1 MSLGVFLFIVA
12 LIVVIMIHE
21 AGHLLVAK
29 TFKFKATQY
38 FLGFGPTLWSF
49 RKGETE
55 YGVKAIPAGGFVKI
69 TGMNPY
75 EEIPPEDLP
84 RSYPNRPKYQR
95 ALLLVAGSATHWVV
109 AFLLLVF
116 AAMAIGYPTDEA
128 TTEVAAISQDTPAED
143 SGIEPGDEIVAV
155 GGNEVSTWDE
165 VRSYIRSHGGE
176 TATFTVERDGDT
188 QDITVDL
195 GTALVTESGEPV
207 EIAQPGE
214 DLPPPEAG
222 ETETGFLG
230 VSPTPVYETEGLIG
244 AIGTA
249 AGQTWD
255 YTVLSFRGIGEVF
268 ATVFNGE
275 LWDALTAEGERTPT
289 EGPVG
294 LVGAGRVASDIVAE
308 GQYLDFIHMIV
319 IFTIF
324 IGMMNLLPLP
334 PLDGGHL
341 AVVGYEAVTG
351 KRVDIRKLIPVAAA
365 VISFFVLLFLA
376 VLYLDLARP
385 IQTNF

>member
-1 MSLGVFLFIVA
+1 MSLGVLLFIVA
-12 LIVVIMIHE
+12 LLVVIMIHE

-29 TFKFKATQY
+29 AFHFKAPQY

-69 TGMNPY
+69 VGMNPY
-75 EEIPPEDLP
+75 EQIPPEDVP
-84 RSYPNRPKYQR
+84 RAYPNKPKYQR

-116 AAMAIGYPTDEA
+116 AAMAIGYPAA
-128 TTEVAAISQDTPAED
+128 TTEVAAISEDTPAEG
-143 SGIEPGDEIVAV
+143 SGIQPGDLIVAV
-155 GGNEVSTWDE
+155 GGEEVSTWDE
-165 VRSYIRSHGGE
+165 VRTYIRQNGGE
-176 TATFTVERDGDT
+176 TATFTVERDGET
-188 QDITVDL
+188 RQIEVEL
-195 GTALVTESGEPV
+195 GTALIAESGRPV
-207 EIAQPGE
+207 EIAEPGE
-214 DLPPPEAG
+214 ELRDPEPT

-230 VSPTPVYETEGLIG
+230 VSPETEYQTEGFFG
-244 AIGTA
+244 ALGSA
-249 AGQTWD
+249 AGRTWD
-255 YTVLSFRGIGEVF
+255 ATTLSFRGIGEVF
-268 ATVFNGE
+268 STVFNGE
-275 LWDALTAEGERTPT
+275 LWTALTGEGERDPT

-294 LVGAGRVASDIVAE
+294 LVGAGRVASDIVSE
-308 GQYLDFIHMIV
+308 GAYLDFIHMIV

-351 KRVDIRKLIPVAAA
+351 RRIDIRKLIPVAAA

-376 VLYLDLARP
+376 VLYLDIARP

>member
-21 AGHLLVAK
+21 AGHLTVAK
-29 TFKFKATQY
+29 LFNFKATQY

-69 TGMNPY
+69 VGMNPY

-95 ALLLVAGSATHWVV
+95 ALLLVAGSATHWIV
-109 AFLLLVF
+109 AYVLLVF
-116 AAMAIGYPTDEA
+116 AAMAIGYPTGQA
-128 TTEVAAISQDTPAED
+128 TTEVAAISQDTPAAE
-143 SGIEPGDEIVAV
+143 SGIEPGDKIVAA
-155 GGNEVSTWDE
+155 GGNEVSTWEE
-165 VRSYIRSHGGE
+165 VRAYIRSHGGE
-176 TATFTVERDGDT
+176 AATFTVERDGVTEDV
-188 QDITVDL
+188 TVRL
-195 GTALVTESGEPV
+195 GTALITESGRPV

-214 DLPPPEAG
+214 ELPPPEPG
-222 ETETGFLG
+222 QTETGFLG
-230 VSPTPVYETEGLIG
+230 VSPKPEYQTEGLIG
-244 AIGTA
+244 SLGK
-249 AGQTWD
+249 AGEQTWD
-255 YTVLSFRGIGEVF
+255 ATTLSFRGIGEVF
-268 ATVFNGE
+268 TTVFNGE
-275 LWDALTAEGERTPT
+275 LWAALTGDGERAPT

-294 LVGAGRVASDIVAE
+294 LVGAGRVASDIVSE
-308 GQYLDFIHMIV
+308 GAYLDFIHMIV

-341 AVVGYEAVTG
+341 AVVGYEAITG
-351 KRVDIRKLIPVAAA
+351 RQVDIRKLIPVAAA